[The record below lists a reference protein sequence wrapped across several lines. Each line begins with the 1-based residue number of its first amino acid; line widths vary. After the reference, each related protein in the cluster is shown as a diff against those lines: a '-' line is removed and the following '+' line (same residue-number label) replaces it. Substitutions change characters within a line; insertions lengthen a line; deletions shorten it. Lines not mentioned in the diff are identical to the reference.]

1 MKDPKTERP
10 AEFRASHSSTR
21 HLLIWSFVLLLIVSG
36 FALLGPLSP
45 EMQILLIAS
54 IGGTL
59 TLSLLI
65 LKRRAAMPVPVEEEE
80 KNLMPD
86 AASPEEQ
93 HAALQRL
100 GNLPHMRRLRDGT
113 LFDYCQGS
121 IIEPCDCGQYSPLH
135 LVVRYGKGRKHDIAL
150 VSRDALG
157 QYVAL
162 QESIAGK
169 LSASADG
176 ASPSPVASS

>member
-10 AEFRASHSSTR
+10 AESRASHSATR
-21 HLLIWSFVLLLIVSG
+21 HLLIWSLVLLLIVGG

-45 EMQILLIAS
+45 EMQLLLIAS
-54 IGGTL
+54 TGGTL
-59 TLSLLI
+59 TLSLLM
-65 LKRRAAMPVPVEEEE
+65 LKRRPAVPAPKTGEE
-80 KNLMPD
+80 KDLMPD

-113 LFDYCQGS
+113 LFDYCRGS
-121 IIEPCDCGQYSPLH
+121 IIEPCDCGQYGPFH

-150 VSRDALG
+150 VSRSALG

-162 QESIAGK
+162 QEAIAAK

-176 ASPSPVASS
+176 TSPSPVTSG